1 MLFQGFFEKFLESRD
16 VAVTR
21 CPPLECSNCRYQ
33 QERAEVIRRTLEKRG
48 FLFCSNCG
56 DRITLLKADE
66 EIVLSAQERTKL
78 YRESV
83 TANLR
88 TKFESAL
95 RQLNAFVRRAAITAP
110 NCFVSFAWGNREHEG
125 WVEKE

>member
-1 MLFQGFFEKFLESRD
+1 M
-16 VAVTR
+16 
-21 CPPLECSNCRYQ
+21 
-33 QERAEVIRRTLEKRG
+33 
-48 FLFCSNCG
+48 
-56 DRITLLKADE
+56 
-66 EIVLSAQERTKL
+66 LSAQERTKL

-125 WVEKE
+125 RVEKEPAPDRQKAGINVILDRWANSATGSNIARARICRHVETVL

>member
-21 CPPLECSNCRYQ
+21 CPPLE
-33 QERAEVIRRTLEKRG
+33 KRG

-56 DRITLLKADE
+56 DRIALLKADE

-110 NCFVSFAWGNREHEG
+110 NCFVSFAWGNRG
-125 WVEKE
+125 A